1 MAYKLSHIT
10 GNSYA
15 FEGAV
20 NIGMYHRGNGKCT
33 LIDTGIDDDGGKRII
48 NLLKVEK
55 LEIDSIINTHSH
67 ADHIGGNSI
76 IQKRLNCD
84 IYATKIEGA
93 IIENP
98 IIEPLYLFSS
108 TPPNFLK
115 NKFLMAKSSKVT
127 KIIEEDFLDIEGT
140 KFEIVHLP
148 GHSLDHIGVV
158 SPDGVFYTGDAY
170 LSKDILEK
178 HGFPF
183 YQDIGGALKSLDYL
197 LDVKYPFYLPS
208 HGILENNIEELIKT
222 NKRTIVEIIDF
233 ILEELSQPR
242 STEELSQGI
251 FHRYKINQTPSQYY
265 LIWATLSAYL
275 AYLNN
280 RGDIEIKFYDNQ
292 LKWEVKDS

>member
-1 MAYKLSHIT
+1 MCI
-10 GNSYA
+10 
-15 FEGAV
+15 
-20 NIGMYHRGNGKCT
+20 R
-33 LIDTGIDDDGGKRII
+33 DR
-48 NLLKVEK
+48 K

-148 GHSLDHIGVV
+148 GHSLDHIGAV
-158 SPDGVFYTGDAY
+158 SYTHLPMEKLVTEGCILRSVERGAM
-170 LSKDILEK
+170 LS
-178 HGFPF
+178 G
-183 YQDIGGALKSLDYL
+183 
-197 LDVKYPFYLPS
+197 
-208 HGILENNIEELIKT
+208 
-222 NKRTIVEIIDF
+222 
-233 ILEELSQPR
+233 
-242 STEELSQGI
+242 
-251 FHRYKINQTPSQYY
+251 
-265 LIWATLSAYL
+265 
-275 AYLNN
+275 
-280 RGDIEIKFYDNQ
+280 
-292 LKWEVKDS
+292 